1 MVRTGV
7 SLILKRQEAFSRNG
21 ANSVLFK
28 FYRNVVNRK
37 RKTCKA
43 EYYKSRVQQM
53 KGENPK
59 AWWKEVERLSGM
71 QSRAGDLLSQMNVE
85 GIEDLSMLE
94 LANAINT
101 AFLEPLEEYRLP
113 CPPPRLPLE
122 EDSPE
127 FLAVPEERVLKQL
140 SRLNPAKAC
149 GPDEIPNWLLREY
162 AEFLALP
169 VTRILNASYSEQR
182 LPSLWKLADVSPLPK
197 KKPVQ
202 NLKKDLRP
210 ISLTPCISK
219 VAEDFVVRDYVKP
232 AVLKVIDLNQ
242 YGAIPK
248 SSTTLALLSMIHD
261 WTLGTDGNGST
272 VRAILFDY
280 RKAFDLID
288 HSILVNK
295 LCRLELPHSI
305 INWIIDFLSNRF
317 QRIKLVK
324 GCYSEW
330 GLVPSGV
337 PQGTKLGPG
346 LFLIMINDLD
356 INNASPVWV
365 WGIGVQAVRQSKC
378 MERTVVANI
387 TTNRFTQP
395 AWQESAFTR
404 LQ

>member
-1 MVRTGV
+1 M
-7 SLILKRQEAFSRNG
+7 
-21 ANSVLFK
+21 
-28 FYRNVVNRK
+28 
-37 RKTCKA
+37 
-43 EYYKSRVQQM
+43 
-53 KGENPK
+53 
-59 AWWKEVERLSGM
+59 
-71 QSRAGDLLSQMNVE
+71 
-85 GIEDLSMLE
+85 
-94 LANAINT
+94 
-101 AFLEPLEEYRLP
+101 
-113 CPPPRLPLE
+113 
-122 EDSPE
+122 
-127 FLAVPEERVLKQL
+127 
-140 SRLNPAKAC
+140 
-149 GPDEIPNWLLREY
+149 
-162 AEFLALP
+162 
-169 VTRILNASYSEQR
+169 
-182 LPSLWKLADVSPLPK
+182 
-197 KKPVQ
+197 Q

-317 QRIKLVK
+317 QRIKLVE

-337 PQGTKLGPG
+337 PQGTKLGPR
-346 LFLIMINDLD
+346 LFLIMINDLY

-395 AWQESAFTR
+395 TWQESAFTR